1 MNLASSNNFKR
12 VNFYENKRVVF
23 IVNHDIVIYNF
34 RKEIVEALI
43 EKGYEVIIVS
53 PFGER
58 IPLLEELGCKFIE
71 VEVDRHGMNPFKEF
85 TLIKHYKDILT
96 KINPLVVLTFT
107 IKPNIYGGLASAKL
121 NIPYISNITGL
132 GTALEK
138 NSLTSKILVLL
149 YKISFRR
156 INSIFFQN
164 NENLEFFKKKRIAK
178 ENKYNLLPGS
188 GVNLNYF
195 KLLPYPKSD
204 VIKFVF
210 ISRLMKEKGIEQ
222 YLEAAEIIKKEY
234 PNTEFHICGFAEQ
247 DYEKKLTS
255 LQKSGIIIYHGMV
268 IDIRKLLIDM
278 HCTIHPSYYPEGI
291 SNVLLESASSG
302 RPLITTN
309 HVGCREVI
317 NKNKN
322 GYLFQP
328 KNTDDLVIQIK
339 KFLDLSYEEKRDMGK
354 ESRKYVSERFSRDI
368 VIDQYM

>member
-1 MNLASSNNFKR
+1 
-12 VNFYENKRVVF
+12 
-23 IVNHDIVIYNF
+23 
-34 RKEIVEALI
+34 
-43 EKGYEVIIVS
+43 
-53 PFGER
+53 
-58 IPLLEELGCKFIE
+58 
-71 VEVDRHGMNPFKEF
+71 
-85 TLIKHYKDILT
+85 
-96 KINPLVVLTFT
+96 
-107 IKPNIYGGLASAKL
+107 
-121 NIPYISNITGL
+121 
-132 GTALEK
+132 
-138 NSLTSKILVLL
+138 
-149 YKISFRR
+149 
-156 INSIFFQN
+156 
-164 NENLEFFKKKRIAK
+164 
-178 ENKYNLLPGS
+178 
-188 GVNLNYF
+188 
-195 KLLPYPKSD
+195 YPKSD

-368 VIDQYM
+368 VIDQYMKKIENILEGI

>member
-1 MNLASSNNFKR
+1 
-12 VNFYENKRVVF
+12 
-23 IVNHDIVIYNF
+23 
-34 RKEIVEALI
+34 
-43 EKGYEVIIVS
+43 
-53 PFGER
+53 
-58 IPLLEELGCKFIE
+58 LLEELGCKFIE

-85 TLIKHYKDILT
+85 TLLKHYKDILT

-188 GVNLNYF
+188 GVNLNHF
-195 KLLPYPKSD
+195 KLLPYPKGD

-247 DYEKKLTS
+247 DYEEKLTS
-255 LQKSGIIIYHGMV
+255 LQKSGIIIYHGM
-268 IDIRKLLIDM
+268 
-278 HCTIHPSYYPEGI
+278 
-291 SNVLLESASSG
+291 
-302 RPLITTN
+302 
-309 HVGCREVI
+309 
-317 NKNKN
+317 
-322 GYLFQP
+322 
-328 KNTDDLVIQIK
+328 
-339 KFLDLSYEEKRDMGK
+339 
-354 ESRKYVSERFSRDI
+354 
-368 VIDQYM
+368 